1 VSIPQGAVSG
11 DGARR
16 ETAKTNLLTAVA
28 LSCYIQKRRRRAI
41 GRGKTGDGSLK
52 TEAAQPMRPMVSDK
66 RFMAAG

>member
-1 VSIPQGAVSG
+1 
-11 DGARR
+11 
-16 ETAKTNLLTAVA
+16 LTAVA